1 MEIDKDA
8 EAEPDPLANWRTP
21 YLDCLIHE
29 ALLIDK
35 MEARQLARCAKSFVV
50 IG

>member
-8 EAEPDPLANWRTP
+8 EAEPDPLADWRTP
-21 YLDCLIHE
+21 YLECLIRE
-29 ALLIDK
+29 ALPVDRT
-35 MEARQLARCAKSFVV
+35 ETRQLARCAKSFVV